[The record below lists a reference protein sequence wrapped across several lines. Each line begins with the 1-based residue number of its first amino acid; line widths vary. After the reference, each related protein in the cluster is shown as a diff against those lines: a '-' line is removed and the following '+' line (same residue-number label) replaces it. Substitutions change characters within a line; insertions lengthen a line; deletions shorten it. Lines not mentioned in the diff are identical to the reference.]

1 MSARCHPE
9 FLLNTIS
16 CVALLPGSHAWRSV
30 RRYPDYAMAGY
41 DLAKE
46 LAALITNYVD
56 FGDHDTEFQ
65 RLQENLEPTES

>member
-1 MSARCHPE
+1 
-9 FLLNTIS
+9 
-16 CVALLPGSHAWRSV
+16 
-30 RRYPDYAMAGY
+30 MAGY

-65 RLQENLEPTES
+65 RLQENLEPTEN